1 MALPTRDRTRTPS
14 SWDPTSDI
22 ERAAH
27 QMSELFDHA
36 LRGAPELFEAPDA
49 FSPFADLEETDDAY
63 VMTVE
68 LPGVSKGDID
78 IQSHGRRITVSGERK
93 EEERTG
99 LLRKRTRSV
108 GRFFHEVV
116 LPGDIDEDAISAS
129 LDKGVLTVTVP
140 KDASAQRRSRRIQIT
155 G

>member
-1 MALPTRDRTRTPS
+1 MALPTRDRTRTLS

-22 ERAAH
+22 ERAVH
-27 QMSELFDHA
+27 HMSQLFDHA
-36 LRGAPELFEAPDA
+36 LRHAPELFEADA

-63 VMTVE
+63 VLTVE
-68 LPGVSKGDID
+68 LPGVRKDDID

-93 EEERTG
+93 EEERKG

-116 LPGDIDEDAISAS
+116 LPGDVDEDAITAA

-140 KDASAQRRSRRIQIT
+140 KDASEQQRTRRIQIT